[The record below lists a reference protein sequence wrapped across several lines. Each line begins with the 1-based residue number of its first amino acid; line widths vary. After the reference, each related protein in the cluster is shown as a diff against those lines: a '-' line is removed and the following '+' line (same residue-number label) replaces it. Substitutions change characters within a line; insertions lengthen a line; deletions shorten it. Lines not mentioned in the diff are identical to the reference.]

1 MYSNLL
7 KFYSNFTQI
16 YSNSYSDEGGDA
28 RSNANVSIKTRLKEG
43 VDKSGPS
50 FVRPMGDMAV
60 DEGLKLRITTPV
72 KGNPIPEFKWTKD
85 GKPITH
91 DRVHAFSDGDLVSF
105 SYQFWKKLKLF

>member
-1 MYSNLL
+1 M
-7 KFYSNFTQI
+7 
-16 YSNSYSDEGGDA
+16 
-28 RSNANVSIKTRLKEG
+28 KEG

-105 SYQFWKKLKLF
+105 SYQFCKKIKIIFRQYFYFSIYPILLNLTQIYSCFF